1 MVFLF
6 GKGLV
11 LKKYIKKRLID
22 LIPILIGISFL
33 SFLLMYLS
41 PNDPAQLMLSANGQA
56 YTKEQLNIVR
66 ENLGLNEPFLK
77 QYFSWALGCLHGDF
91 GTSYITGKPVSE
103 TLLNALWPTI
113 QLSITSLIFTL
124 VISIPLGILSAVK
137 KNKVADYIIR
147 IFSFIG
153 SAVPGFLLALIL
165 IYVFSIKLGVL
176 PAYGNNK
183 QYSIVMPTITLGL
196 GMTCKYIRQVRAS
209 ILEELNKPYVLG
221 ARSRGVKESTV
232 IYLNVPKKFNAYNF
246 NINRSIFWLTFGR
259 NLYSRDYIYVART
272 WKAIYRCYFKK
283 RLFAYSRIYSLDC
296 SGICNYKFND
306 RFSLQI
312 YRPENKIG

>member
-91 GTSYITGKPVSE
+91 GTSYITGKPVS
-103 TLLNALWPTI
+103 
-113 QLSITSLIFTL
+113 
-124 VISIPLGILSAVK
+124 
-137 KNKVADYIIR
+137 
-147 IFSFIG
+147 
-153 SAVPGFLLALIL
+153 
-165 IYVFSIKLGVL
+165 
-176 PAYGNNK
+176 
-183 QYSIVMPTITLGL
+183 
-196 GMTCKYIRQVRAS
+196 
-209 ILEELNKPYVLG
+209 
-221 ARSRGVKESTV
+221 
-232 IYLNVPKKFNAYNF
+232 
-246 NINRSIFWLTFGR
+246 
-259 NLYSRDYIYVART
+259 
-272 WKAIYRCYFKK
+272 
-283 RLFAYSRIYSLDC
+283 
-296 SGICNYKFND
+296 
-306 RFSLQI
+306 
-312 YRPENKIG
+312 